1 MMKKMKFMSIVLG
14 ATMLA
19 SCVLAGC
26 GKTGGG
32 GETGGGDK
40 KEVRIGVEA
49 KGYGKDF
56 AYNLAEAYNKIQ
68 DEVEVKVVKAT
79 SQAGLHTNQLGLG
92 AKRNNYD
99 LFFTLTQSVFATQN
113 QANKEHWADLSD
125 VYDAVAEGYVESDGV
140 KTIEDLMDP
149 TYVSHFTYKDGKQY
163 SIPYTS
169 GMVGLLYNKTK
180 WDSTNA
186 KLESAGKEKLVL
198 PKTTNEMFALFD
210 KINTNDIKI
219 ASEGAYPFS
228 YSGLDSYMHFMFNTL
243 WPQYMGATEAKNFL
257 EGKDA
262 NGVYTA
268 DIYKSKGR
276 EYAYE
281 VVREMI
287 LKKRDDGKAAYVK
300 SSDSAQ
306 QYNQEQLSF
315 MRGEAFFSCNGDW
328 LEREV
333 SKNFKPGEADVEM
346 LRMPVMSKIVENDLI
361 KADFTGSVEE
371 NDAKLSSIVAFIDEH
386 YIAEDAQPTEADATS
401 LGIKLST
408 LEFIQH
414 ARLVRHALI
423 DFVAVVPEYSNEL
436 AETKDFLKFMYSKQG
451 QDIVLQSTYGCA
463 APMKIDYSQMDYWK
477 TGTYYSKSR
486 LELLSKCIPYGNA
499 NNFPMQYL
507 ASTRLYPAGNDIPT
521 YFGGDK
527 PESATFVMM
536 KEYNSYADTWAD
548 KMELAGVKND

>member
-1 MMKKMKFMSIVLG
+1 MMKKMKMLPIALCL
-14 ATMLA
+14 TMFASCGLA
-19 SCVLAGC
+19 SC
-26 GKTGGG
+26 GGG
-32 GETGGGDK
+32 DSEVSGDK

-49 KGYGKDF
+49 KGYGSDF
-56 AYNLAEAYNKIQ
+56 AYKLAEAYNNTQ
-68 DEVEVKVVKAT
+68 DKVEVKVVKAT
-79 SQAGLHTNQLGLG
+79 PQAGLHTNQLGLG
-92 AKRNNYD
+92 AKKNKYD

-125 VYDAVAEGYVESDGV
+125 VYDSVAEGYIESDGK

-149 TYVSHFTYKDGKQY
+149 TYVSQFTFKDGKQY

-169 GMVGLLYNKTK
+169 GAVGLLYNKTK
-180 WDSTNA
+180 WDATNA
-186 KLESAGKEKLVL
+186 KLESAGKTTLTL
-198 PKTTNEMFALFD
+198 PNTTNEMFALFD
-210 KINTNDIKI
+210 KINTAEVKT

-228 YSGLDSYMHFMFNTL
+228 YSGLDSYMHFMFNSL
-243 WPQYMGATEAKNFL
+243 WPQYMGEQEAKNFL
-257 EGKDA
+257 EGKDG

-287 LKKRDDGKAAYVK
+287 LKKRDDGKAVYVK
-300 SSDSAQ
+300 STDSAQ
-306 QYNQEQLSF
+306 QYSQEQLSF
-315 MRGEAFFSCNGDW
+315 MKGEALFSCNGDW

-333 SKNFKPGEADVEM
+333 SKNFKPGDADVEM
-346 LRMPVMSKIVENDLI
+346 IRTPILSKIVENDKI
-361 KADFTGSVEE
+361 KADFTGTAAEK
-371 NDAKLSSIVAFIDEH
+371 DAKLSAIVSFIDQN
-386 YIAEDAQPTEADATS
+386 YIDADGEPTEADAAS
-401 LGIKLST
+401 LGVTLST

-436 AETKDFLKFMYSKQG
+436 AETKDFLRFMYSKQG
-451 QDIVLQSTYGCA
+451 QDIVLQATYGCA
-463 APMKIDYSQMDYWK
+463 APMRIDYSQMDYWK

-486 LELLSKCIPYGNA
+486 LELISKCIPYGNA

-507 ASTRLYPAGNDIPT
+507 ASTRLYPVGNDIPT

-527 PESATFVMM
+527 PESAAFVMM
-536 KEYNSYADTWAD
+536 KEYETYAGTWAD